1 MNDTTQAQ
9 DSVKKRAIG
18 RKQGIMIFSIVFIS
32 MAIATFI
39 HKTGI
44 GMPTNT
50 VNKGTLMDPPLQL
63 QDLQLKDSSD
73 EDIFSTGKKWR
84 LLIPYT
90 KSCGK
95 KCDANLFVTRQV
107 HIRLGDKARRVERV
121 LLSFD
126 AIDSE
131 QRAHFSEQHPRM
143 RLANVNRTDFER
155 WLGSS
160 NAPRNVIQAGNYLL
174 VDQAGFAMMFY
185 SDQHHGN
192 ELLTDVKRLLK
203 FSYEG

>member
-1 MNDTTQAQ
+1 MNDTTQIQ
-9 DSVKKRAIG
+9 DPGKQRSVG

-32 MAIATFI
+32 MAVAIFI

-63 QDLQLKDSSD
+63 KDLQLKDSSG
-73 EDIFSTGKKWR
+73 EGILAAGRKWR

-90 KSCGK
+90 NSCGQ

-131 QRAHFSEQHPRM
+131 QRTHFSEQHPRM
-143 RLANVNRTDFER
+143 KLVNIGRTEFEQWLA
-155 WLGSS
+155 SS
-160 NAPRNVIQAGNYLL
+160 NAPKDVIEAGNYFL

-185 SDQHHGN
+185 NDQHHGN

-203 FSYEG
+203 FSYEE